1 MDRQSSL
8 LQTEYDVE
16 SCSTDQK
23 DCLHV
28 KRTSL
33 PMQKGGY
40 VIYGVAHQHSGGAG
54 STLYGK
60 VILKLQSFFKNCV

>member
-1 MDRQSSL
+1 
-8 LQTEYDVE
+8 
-16 SCSTDQK
+16 
-23 DCLHV
+23 
-28 KRTSL
+28 
-33 PMQKGGY
+33 MQKGGY